1 MKSEQ
6 PQNIPVIQRND
17 PKCLSCGALLP
28 DRRRKYCSQ
37 DCRYKLGD
45 CLNRRTGLLKAL
57 NTRYA
62 TFYFN
67 EFIIVMD
74 VLPYGTEQ
82 IFSFMLPRVQGNKP
96 REDFRQLSNLLGNFW
111 WAEAE
116 RTKKRYKASEHLL
129 DKARKSDDPAE
140 SVIPFDRVY
149 PSIGGISLVA
159 LQLKRSDLRGPRLKE
174 ILKRAYRRQAKKH
187 HPDLGGDSDTF
198 RKLQDAYEYL
208 LNWSRNP
215 SYVRRRGGFPD
226 KWLYEGESNRWI
238 QPTARKF

>member
-1 MKSEQ
+1 MTNRSKH
-6 PQNIPVIQRND
+6 IPAIHRDD
-17 PKCLSCGALLP
+17 PKCLSCGSILP
-28 DRRRKYCSQ
+28 NRRRKYCSLE
-37 DCRYKLGD
+37 CRQQLRD

-67 EFIIVMD
+67 EFLIVMD
-74 VLPYGTEQ
+74 VLPYGTDQ
-82 IFSFMLPRVQGNKP
+82 IFSYMLPRTKGNKP
-96 REDFRQLSNLLGNFW
+96 LEDYRKLSNLLGNFW
-111 WAEAE
+111 WAEAD

-140 SVIPFDRVY
+140 SVIPIYRIY
-149 PSIGGISLVA
+149 PSVGGASLVA
-159 LQLKRSDLRGPRLKE
+159 LQLKKTDLKPSRLQE
-174 ILKRAYRRQAKKH
+174 ILKRAYRKQAKKH
-187 HPDLGGDSDTF
+187 HPDLGGSSSTF
-198 RKLQDAYEYL
+198 RKLQEAYENL

-215 SYVRRRGGFPD
+215 SYIRRSNGFPD